1 MEDNKNKTNI
11 PENANECCPGTDSS
25 NAGKSNSCKGCPNQN
40 ACATGV
46 KEVDP
51 TIEEVANKLS
61 NVKNIILIL
70 SGKGGVG
77 KSTVSSQ
84 LAMTLANVEDQKYQI
99 GLLDIDICGPSIPRM
114 LGLENQE
121 VHQSNEGKITLKLKD
136 GALFFMIR
144 IYQ

>member
-1 MEDNKNKTNI
+1 MVDNSNPNI
-11 PENANECCPGTDSS
+11 PENANECCPGTNSS
-25 NAGKSNSCKGCPNQN
+25 DAGKANSCKGCPNQK
-40 ACATGV
+40 ACSSGV
-46 KEVDP
+46 KEIDP

-84 LAMTLANVEDQKYQI
+84 LAMTLANVEDQKYQV

-121 VHQSNEGKITLKLKD
+121 VHQSNEGTYVYLP
-136 GALFFMIR
+136 
-144 IYQ
+144 

>member
-1 MEDNKNKTNI
+1 MEDNTNKTNTI
-11 PENANECCPGTDSS
+11 PENANESCPGTDSN
-25 NAGKSNSCKGCPNQN
+25 NAGKSDSCKGCPNQK
-40 ACATGV
+40 ACSTGV

-51 TIEEVANKLS
+51 TIDEVANKLA

-84 LAMTLANVEDQKYQI
+84 LAMTLANVEDQKYQV

-121 VHQSNEGKITLKLKD
+121 VHQSNEGK
-136 GALFFMIR
+136 
-144 IYQ
+144 